1 MLTPVP
7 PQAAKRRR
15 PVSLVEAG
23 LLALVGAGVLLDAR
37 GYPPPLIEGVPGP
50 AFFPG
55 LVAFLLIG
63 CAVVLGLRRS
73 RDPAGTGMHGGGA
86 LRLGGAVLWVAGF
99 LVVLPLIGHLVAL
112 PPLVFGLMW
121 LSGER
126 SPWILTAV
134 PLAFGGSVHLLFVVT
149 LGVPLP

>member
-1 MLTPVP
+1 MLF
-7 PQAAKRRR
+7 
-15 PVSLVEAG
+15 
-23 LLALVGAGVLLDAR
+23 DAR
-37 GYPPPLIEGVPGP
+37 GYPEPLIEGVPGP

-63 CAVVLGLRRS
+63 SSAVLALRPS
-73 RDPAGTGMHGGGA
+73 RGPAPAGMRGGGA

-99 LVVLPLIGHLVAL
+99 LVALPLAGHLVAL
-112 PPLVFGLMW
+112 PPLIFGLMW

-126 SPWILTAV
+126 SPWILSAV

>member
-1 MLTPVP
+1 MSDP
-7 PQAAKRRR
+7 PRR
-15 PVSLVEAG
+15 PAALVEAG
-23 LLALVGAGVLLDAR
+23 LVALLGAGMLLDAG
-37 GYPPPLIEGVPGP
+37 GYPAPLIEGVPGP

-63 CAVVLGLRRS
+63 CAAVLALRPS
-73 RDPAGTGMHGGGA
+73 RGSAPAQLRGGGA
-86 LRLGGAVLWVAGF
+86 LRLGGAVLWVVGF
-99 LVVLPLIGHLVAL
+99 LVVLPLAGHLVAL

-134 PLAFGGSVHLLFVVT
+134 PLAFGGSVHLLFVVA